1 MDNAIKFSGEN
12 GRITIHGSAS
22 EDFCTL
28 TVEDSGQGMSQETI
42 RQLLEESALVSKK
55 ENSEKNG
62 TGLGMQ
68 LCLSMAQK
76 NDGKLLIESEEN
88 KGTKISIQLLKAKK
102 NE

>member
-1 MDNAIKFSGEN
+1 
-12 GRITIHGSAS
+12 
-22 EDFCTL
+22 
-28 TVEDSGQGMSQETI
+28 
-42 RQLLEESALVSKK
+42 
-55 ENSEKNG
+55 
-62 TGLGMQ
+62 MQ